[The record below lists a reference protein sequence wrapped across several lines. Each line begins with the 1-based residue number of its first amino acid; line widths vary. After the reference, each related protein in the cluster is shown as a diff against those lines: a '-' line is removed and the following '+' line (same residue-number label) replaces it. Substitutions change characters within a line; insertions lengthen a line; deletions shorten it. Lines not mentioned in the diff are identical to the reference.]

1 MKRKIGII
9 VALVLAFVGVAVL
22 GGDKAGALGPGE
34 KVTYCMVRDDNDAIK
49 KCAVVL
55 AYFHTSEEDWTKVDN
70 VKKHVEANVNY
81 YEAKSKGKTEGEIQS
96 SIWNRVT
103 NAYKDNKITL
113 MGNAGLD
120 QAGLKHAIDAC
131 SSYPEG
137 NGRTE
142 CVNAKALPSGF
153 DDKAV
158 GMNLAPVCYTDYYKY
173 TSSISTKCTGS
184 AYNYNNQNTDPDNP
198 SGGDSGSGSS
208 SAGSLD
214 TDVPGSEKCS
224 TLFPNE
230 WCSADGIG
238 SILTFVVAVLTGTV
252 VVAGT
257 VGIIIC
263 AVLILTARD
272 NEQQLA
278 TGKKRLMEVVI
289 GMIAWIMLS
298 VLVNLF
304 IPKTS
309 KKIETEA
316 QNAMIINGGEE
327 KA

>member
-1 MKRKIGII
+1 MFAIVGAALMNAKGVSAFGSGEQYYCTIG
-9 VALVLAFVGVAVL
+9 
-22 GGDKAGALGPGE
+22 
-34 KVTYCMVRDDNDAIK
+34 YDDAQFK

-55 AYFHTSEEDWTKVDN
+55 AYFHPDVSWTREEIGKKVQ
-70 VKKHVEANVNY
+70 VSVNY
-81 YEAKSKGKTEGEIQS
+81 YAGQNQGYTSAK
-96 SIWNRVT
+96 
-103 NAYKDNKITL
+103 
-113 MGNAGLD
+113 GLD
-120 QAGLKHAIDAC
+120 KIYEYYGDRDDLMKQYGLSTSGVAKAISDCSKYQAGESSCIRSVGNPGNFTEKVGKPAI
-131 SSYPEG
+131 PI
-137 NGRTE
+137 
-142 CVNAKALPSGF
+142 
-153 DDKAV
+153 
-158 GMNLAPVCYTDYYKY
+158 CYTDYYSLMQFK
-173 TSSISTKCTGS
+173 
-184 AYNYNNQNTDPDNP
+184 NTCDGKITPGGGEENPNNP
-198 SGGDSGSGSS
+198 SGGNNNNGGG
-208 SAGSLD
+208 AGSLN